1 MGTIYD
7 KTDNYSLNLYGNN
20 DPADLRDGYNDSMRI
35 IDGTLRD
42 HAGKIDTKLAAV
54 ACDDTLRG
62 SGTTADPLKVSL
74 HHATVNNDTGDTV
87 YPTLAKNKETGEING
102 IAFNAGEGLAAYD
115 SDDIDVG
122 SGIRLDDDVQ
132 ASIENSRARVFDIKA
147 YKDKNDPDYT
157 NAWNRIIGEITD
169 GGTIYFPS
177 GTYDGE
183 FTVTKPH
190 VSVTG
195 SGIVGSTIHVDVASA
210 NTEPDMTIINGLTI
224 TSGDDPCINLHH
236 TVGCVVTNCNLI
248 GNEYDIVARDVPTHH
263 QYVRQ
268 FNISDNHFSGKY
280 GIYFK
285 IDGDNPGKYYLGAD
299 GIISNNEMVNTVSN
313 IVIHDT
319 DGINVHDN
327 VLFLSTGGIDKMYN
341 IYLDNVSFSGIKGN
355 ELFEAGSSAI
365 HIGDN
370 NGAIISGNNI
380 VWAGQCHEEAAI
392 KFTGGNVQGGSIKQP
407 CNNLVIGNRF
417 EFCSAHAI
425 WNETKTHNTYMA
437 NYMYE
442 VGSEVHYKGT
452 HSGVKYPA
460 IHDTQTC
467 VCVGN
472 STRADKV
479 AKSYDIPETVNC
491 LSFND
496 GGAFL
501 TDKSWIWKPV
511 EQNIDKNTTSII
523 RHRQGDILTIVD
535 VDGAYQKTVEEFL
548 ALGAPSVK
556 PYLGYVLSFNSAN
569 KIGDVNLIANKV
581 TPYIICDAG
590 LKFFA

>member
-1 MGTIYD
+1 MSTIYD

-35 IDGTLRD
+35 IDGTLQD
-42 HAGKIDTKLAAV
+42 HAGRIDTKLAAV

-62 SGTTADPLKVSL
+62 SGTTADPLKVNL
-74 HHATVNNDTGDTV
+74 HHATVNNDTGNTV
-87 YPTLAKNKETGEING
+87 YPALVKDRGTNEVRGVG
-102 IAFNAGEGLAAYD
+102 FNAGDGLTAYD
-115 SDDIDVG
+115 SDDVNVG
-122 SGIRLDDDVQ
+122 SGIRLSDGVRT
-132 ASIENSRARVFDIKA
+132 SIEDSRARVFDIKA
-147 YKDKNDPDYT
+147 YKAPKDPDDT
-157 NAWNRIIGEITD
+157 NAWNRIMGEITD

-177 GTYDGE
+177 GTYHGS
-183 FTVTKPH
+183 FRVTKPH

-195 SGIVGSTIHVDVASA
+195 SGIVEDTIHVDVAST
-210 NTEPDMTIINGLTI
+210 NTEPDMTIIDGLTI
-224 TSGDDPCINLHH
+224 ISGDDPCIDLHH
-236 TVGCVVTNCNLI
+236 TVGCVVTNCNLLS
-248 GNEYDIVARDVPTHH
+248 NEYDIVARDVPTHH

-280 GIYFK
+280 GIHFK

-299 GIISNNEMVNTVSN
+299 GIIANNEMVNTVGN
-313 IVIHDT
+313 IVIYDT
-319 DGINVHDN
+319 DGINIHDN
-327 VLFLSTGGIDKMYN
+327 VLFLSTGGIDKMHN
-341 IYLDNVSFSGIKGN
+341 IYLDNVSFSEIRGN

-365 HIGDN
+365 HVGDN

-380 VWAGQCHEEAAI
+380 VWAAQCHEDAAI
-392 KFTGGNVQGGSIKQP
+392 KFTGGNVQGGSTNQP

-417 EFCSAHAI
+417 EFCSASAI
-425 WNETKTHNTYMA
+425 WNETKTHNTYMN

-442 VGSEVHYKGT
+442 VGSKAHFMGT

-511 EQNIDKNTTSII
+511 EQHIDKNTTSII
-523 RHRQGDILTIVD
+523 RHRQGDILTIAD
-535 VDGAYQKTVEEFL
+535 TDGSYQKTAEEFL

-556 PYLGYVLSFNSAN
+556 PYLGYVISFNSAN
-569 KIGDVNLIANKV
+569 KIGDVNMIANKI